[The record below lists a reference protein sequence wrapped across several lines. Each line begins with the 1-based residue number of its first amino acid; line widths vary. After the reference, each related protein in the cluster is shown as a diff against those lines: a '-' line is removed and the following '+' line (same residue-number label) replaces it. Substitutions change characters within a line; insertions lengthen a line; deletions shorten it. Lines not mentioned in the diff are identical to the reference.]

1 MFEKLKFWAAIAI
14 AALLLVY
21 ILPVKNLLD
30 SSLSVFSAKND
41 MSVNLS
47 LVNPEIKVLAAE
59 PSNKLIL
66 QADVK
71 NLSGMP
77 VPNADVK
84 FSVDKDIGEIYPSEF
99 KTNKYGQCIV
109 AYMPPSYGAEQFR
122 NGNID
127 VKLNAAINKTGAAAS
142 VKIAL
147 TGVPVIFVHGYQA
160 NGGIFEN
167 LRDFLFSKGIDNNA
181 ISYKSENGVASSAKE
196 LNAYLLQQRT
206 TYLSKGVQVKK
217 FDLIAHSM
225 GGLVARYYTCSDDYI
240 RNENVRKLIFLS
252 VPHQGSPWASIGL
265 GYYNDQGIKDLVPDS
280 ELLSIKL
287 PAMINNGLNNTIQVG
302 NIMAQYDEVV
312 SPESASLEKWNIK
325 TELFNVGE
333 SSFTMENLLSGNLV
347 EAANHRTILSN
358 RKVYE
363 RVLEMLNHDLPYPA
377 LRK

>member
-21 ILPVKNLLD
+21 ILPVESLLN

-66 QADVK
+66 QVDVK

-127 VKLNAAINKTGAAAS
+127 VKLNAAVKKTGAAAS

-160 NGGIFEN
+160 NGEIFEN

-196 LNAYLLQQRT
+196 LNAYLLKQRT
-206 TYLSKGVQVKK
+206 IYLSKGIQVKK

-252 VPHQGSPWASIGL
+252 VPHKGSPWASIGL

-280 ELLSIKL
+280 ELLSVKL